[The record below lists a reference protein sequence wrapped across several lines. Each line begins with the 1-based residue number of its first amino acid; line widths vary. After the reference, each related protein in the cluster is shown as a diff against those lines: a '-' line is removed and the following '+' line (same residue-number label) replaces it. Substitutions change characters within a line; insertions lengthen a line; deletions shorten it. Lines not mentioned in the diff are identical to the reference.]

1 MAARPLFALISMILV
16 AGAIVLTFFVLLAGA
31 INDNPVNKFYFLSAD
46 TSDITGAPAE
56 SRWTFWNVCGT
67 TSNGRNDCGK
77 VHPAYPFN
85 PPSNFGTKTN
95 VPQQFIGTK
104 EYYYLTRFM
113 FAFDLIYLFFAVCS
127 LAVGLLALCTR
138 IGSYLAGLFA
148 MIAAFF
154 SVLTAALMTAAYV
167 KGRNNFISNDQTAHL
182 GKYAFG
188 FMWAAFFCLFVASIL
203 YCTAGA
209 HKTETTY
216 TKRSF
221 FGRRTRSTRSRG
233 SFLDADRKEFA

>member
-182 GKYAFG
+182 GNAVSL
-188 FMWAAFFCLFVASIL
+188 ADVLEAQE
-203 YCTAGA
+203 AGA
-209 HKTETTY
+209 ASLMRTERNLPSVY
-216 TKRSF
+216 EPEHSIPVGWKNDSLK
-221 FGRRTRSTRSRG
+221 SS
-233 SFLDADRKEFA
+233 K